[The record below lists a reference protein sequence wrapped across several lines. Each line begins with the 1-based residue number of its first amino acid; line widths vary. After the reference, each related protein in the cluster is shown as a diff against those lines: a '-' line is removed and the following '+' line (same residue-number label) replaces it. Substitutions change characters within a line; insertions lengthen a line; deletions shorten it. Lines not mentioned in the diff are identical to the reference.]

1 MAPLGKRSKFSEI
14 LIFSCRKKYENFDTN
29 TRFGNRGIFSLIC
42 LNWLRAFLSGIFL
55 DFFFTNWACK
65 RAFQDGFLKFYNFDL
80 KNLVNYAFEAQN
92 CSIFSNLGSKFN
104 IMVPR
109 ASSYLFKIDHAPM
122 TIFGQ
127 KWPTEKIKNLQIA
140 TRNL

>member
-1 MAPLGKRSKFSEI
+1 MKISIQTLDSETTVG
-14 LIFSCRKKYENFDTN
+14 LFL
-29 TRFGNRGIFSLIC
+29 LIC
-42 LNWLRAFLSGIFL
+42 LNWLRVILSGIFL
-55 DFFFTNWACK
+55 DFFTNWACK
-65 RAFQDGFLKFYNFDL
+65 RAVQGSFVKFNNFDL

-127 KWPTEKIKNLQIA
+127 KWPIEKIKNLQIA
-140 TRNL
+140 ARNL